1 MNRPATKYFS
11 VRPRK
16 QSWWHALW
24 VTNNEAFASPFLKH
38 RPEGGSKHLQ
48 RQLQSFLH
56 YTYQLLAG
64 FFYAIIEFYAT
75 IEYRPI
81 YFKLQKSQIE
91 NESSYSKDTFLE
103 RSQL

>member
-48 RQLQSFLH
+48 RQLQSFLR

-64 FFYAIIEFYAT
+64 FFLCY
-75 IEYRPI
+75 YRI
-81 YFKLQKSQIE
+81 LCYDRIQADIL
-91 NESSYSKDTFLE
+91 
-103 RSQL
+103 